1 MNYFLDTNILVL
13 YLREHPLVKNLQEIF
28 HLDIDPNELFTSAI
42 CIGELKSLAIQNKWG
57 SRRTLAVDGLRNFM
71 IVVDEL
77 EEIVLERYAE
87 IDAFSQGRL
96 EGRQLIGSARN
107 MGKNDLW
114 IAATASVLNAT
125 LITTDKDFQHLHT
138 HFLEVAY
145 FDLNKN

>member
-13 YLREHPLVKNLQEIF
+13 YLREHPLVKNLREIF
-28 HLDIDPNELFTSAI
+28 HLEINPNELFTSAI

-57 SRRTLAVDGLRNFM
+57 LKRLIAIDGLRSFM

-77 EEIVLERYAE
+77 EESVLERYAE

-96 EGRQLIGSARN
+96 EEKPLTGSSRN

-145 FDLNKN
+145 FDIK